1 MNSPRSTLIGTH
13 IAWSGE
19 IDATG
24 EIEAVA
30 ARARRALSRRHSLS
44 ARAESSRCACSHRQ
58 ARDRLP
64 RIGHTAIVADRP
76 VTSAAMNRKA
86 CSAW

>member
-30 ARARRALSRRHSLS
+30 ARARRAPYQGGTRSPPAQEVRAALARIVRR
-44 ARAESSRCACSHRQ
+44 E
-58 ARDRLP
+58 
-64 RIGHTAIVADRP
+64 IGFPASGIQR
-76 VTSAAMNRKA
+76 
-86 CSAW
+86 